1 MTGKQIP
8 VLVLEETIF
17 TLVNSFSFR
26 CFFHEQECFRVSK
39 TEQRKMRSRMRQALQ
54 TANLDVGE
62 VQSVAVNDVAE
73 KYTKKNIEL
82 HETEFFIPV
91 RSTTRHKYHKLCYL
105 GAKQPRLRRRQK
117 RYSLPYQT
125 MQKKKKHAKQYFFT
139 RVFHFSSF
147 CNRSSLVHD
156 VK

>member
-1 MTGKQIP
+1 MK
-8 VLVLEETIF
+8 
-17 TLVNSFSFR
+17 
-26 CFFHEQECFRVSK
+26 
-39 TEQRKMRSRMRQALQ
+39 QALQ

-91 RSTTRHKYHKLCYL
+91 RSTTRHKLCYL

-125 MQKKKKHAKQYFFT
+125 M
-139 RVFHFSSF
+139 
-147 CNRSSLVHD
+147 
-156 VK
+156 

>member
-1 MTGKQIP
+1 MK
-8 VLVLEETIF
+8 
-17 TLVNSFSFR
+17 
-26 CFFHEQECFRVSK
+26 
-39 TEQRKMRSRMRQALQ
+39 QALQ

-82 HETEFFIPV
+82 YETEFFIPV

-117 RYSLPYQT
+117 RY
-125 MQKKKKHAKQYFFT
+125 
-139 RVFHFSSF
+139 
-147 CNRSSLVHD
+147 
-156 VK
+156 

>member
-1 MTGKQIP
+1 MK
-8 VLVLEETIF
+8 
-17 TLVNSFSFR
+17 
-26 CFFHEQECFRVSK
+26 
-39 TEQRKMRSRMRQALQ
+39 QALQ

-117 RYSLPYQT
+117 RYSLPYQI
-125 MQKKKKHAKQYFFT
+125 MQKKKKNTQNNTFSHAFFI
-139 RVFHFSSF
+139 VVHFATV
-147 CNRSSLVHD
+147 LD